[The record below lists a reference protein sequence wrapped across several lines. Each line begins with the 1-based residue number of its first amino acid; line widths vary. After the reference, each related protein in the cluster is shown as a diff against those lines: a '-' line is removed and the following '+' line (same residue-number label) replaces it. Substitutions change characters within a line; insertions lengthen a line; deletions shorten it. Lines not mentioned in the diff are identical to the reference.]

1 MSNTSVDRVAV
12 VTGSGS
18 GIGAAIARQL
28 SAPGTALVIHAL
40 TNRAGCEQ
48 VAQEARQRGARASIV
63 LGDLADPGVAG
74 QLVDTAARDFGRLDI
89 LVANAGFPVR
99 EPFGQLTRAQLDS
112 VYDVVTAGFFE
123 LATRAMPWLVRSAAG
138 RVVSIGT
145 HNVHIFRSDYAYFP
159 ASAAAKAGLEALTR
173 ALALQLAPHGVTAN
187 CVVPGLIEKYH
198 GEQFISAAEW
208 DDFARKIPLGRVG
221 KPEEVAAMVAFL
233 ASAAASYVTGQ
244 VIHVNGGFI

>member
-1 MSNTSVDRVAV
+1 MNNAPIDRVAV

-18 GIGAAIARQL
+18 GIGAEIARQL

-40 TNRAGCEQ
+40 HNRAGCEQ
-48 VAQEARQRGARASIV
+48 IAQEAAQRGARASIV
-63 LGDLADPGVAG
+63 LGDLADPDVSGR
-74 QLVDTAARDFGRLDI
+74 LVDTAIGDFGRLDV

-99 EPFGQLTRAQLDS
+99 EPFGQLTRARLDS

-123 LATRAMPWLVRSAAG
+123 LATRAMPWLVQSGAG
-138 RVVSIGT
+138 RVVTIGT
-145 HNVHIFRSDYAYFP
+145 HNVHIFRSDYASFP

-187 CVVPGLIEKYH
+187 CVAPGLIEKYH

-221 KPEEVAAMVAFL
+221 KPAEVAAMVAFL
-233 ASAAASYVTGQ
+233 ASPAASYVTGQ